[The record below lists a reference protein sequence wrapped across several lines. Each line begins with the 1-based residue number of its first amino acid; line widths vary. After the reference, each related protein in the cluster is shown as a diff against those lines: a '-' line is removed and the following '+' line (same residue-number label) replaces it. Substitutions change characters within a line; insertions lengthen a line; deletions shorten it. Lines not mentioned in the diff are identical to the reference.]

1 MSGNAAL
8 MAEYEEEITE
18 LYDEWIELQE

>member
-8 MAEYEEEITE
+8 R
-18 LYDEWIELQE
+18 